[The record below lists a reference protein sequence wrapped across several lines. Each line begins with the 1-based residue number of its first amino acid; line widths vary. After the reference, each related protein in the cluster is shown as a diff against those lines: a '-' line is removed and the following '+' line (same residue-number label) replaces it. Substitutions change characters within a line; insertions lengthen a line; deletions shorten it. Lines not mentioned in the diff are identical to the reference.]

1 MSDLLDPDVIV
12 EQPLISLGAVDQ
24 ELVVK
29 EPIRAPANQHI
40 SEEAIMVPPE
50 DLNDD
55 IITLSIKDDEL
66 PDAVL
71 KAVLLGLAE
80 EQQAIKNLREKK
92 QKDDSN
98 SGRVSDT
105 SHISLKRGT
114 LLKYMSETLIERQAL
129 VGGSGEIDLKSP
141 KFREIIKMF
150 LSIIADT
157 FDEVKIP
164 AEYRDLF
171 FQALAHKLEG
181 WEMRA
186 EKILRN
192 IR

>member
-1 MSDLLDPDVIV
+1 MAKLQHEQLFDQPTLSFSDI
-12 EQPLISLGAVDQ
+12 EQ
-24 ELVVK
+24 ELMVS
-29 EPIRAPANQHI
+29 EPIQAPVDQHI
-40 SEEAIMVPPE
+40 SEDAIMVPPE

-55 IITLSIKDDEL
+55 IITLTIKDDEL

-80 EQQAIKNLREKK
+80 EQQALKKLRESKEK
-92 QKDDSN
+92 EGAQ
-98 SGRVSDT
+98 GRTLDV

-150 LSIIADT
+150 LTIISDT

-164 AEYRDLF
+164 PEYRDLF
-171 FQALAHKLEG
+171 FQSLAHQMDG
-181 WEMRA
+181 WELKA
-186 EKILRN
+186 EKILKT